1 MKARPL
7 VPLERKHIIA
17 GVMLGLS
24 VAVALYIGDLVQH
37 GFSVI
42 RFVWL
47 VASAVVLVALQ
58 IWADW
63 RHDNKLEFWLRR
75 SRRIDRG
82 TARPKRR

>member
-7 VPLERKHIIA
+7 VPLERKHVYA
-17 GVMLGLS
+17 GVLASLS

-37 GFSVI
+37 GFSI
-42 RFVWL
+42 RGL
-47 VASAVVLVALQ
+47 VLLAVVTVVMIGSM
-58 IWADW
+58 IWAEW
-63 RHDNKLEFWLRR
+63 HADNRLESELRN